1 MTFRLIAAGARVRSC
16 AARMALPLV
25 ALAGLAGAAQAATP
39 ADPSGTYL
47 TEDGRAR
54 IRIEKCGPAEKNLC
68 GYVVWLKVP
77 LNDKNQPRVD
87 FKNPDPKKQARAS
100 LGHQL
105 ILGLKPNADAR
116 YEGKIYNSEDGKSYD
131 VTIWTEEP
139 GELTV
144 RGCLIAFLC
153 KSQTWNKVTDVLPG
167 QLTAATNTPGGPRSD
182 AEWLPQKPAA
192 TGSTAPGA
200 SAAAQKPAAPAPK
213 PATPPK
219 PAAQ

>member
-1 MTFRLIAAGARVRSC
+1 MTMSSIGRRFA
-16 AARMALPLV
+16 PLA
-25 ALAGLAGAAQAATP
+25 ALALAALTAPAHAATP

-54 IRIEKCGPAEKNLC
+54 VRLEKCGAANDRLC

-77 LNDKNQPRVD
+77 LNDKGEPRVD
-87 FKNPDPKKQARAS
+87 FKNPDPKKQARPS

-105 ILGLKPNADAR
+105 IMGLKPNADAH

-131 VTIWTEEP
+131 VTIWTDAP
-139 GELTV
+139 NELTV

-153 KSQTWNKVTDVLPG
+153 KSQTWNKVVDLAPG
-167 QLTAATNTPGGPRSD
+167 QLAGPTNGSNGPRSD
-182 AEWLPQKPAA
+182 PEFA
-192 TGSTAPGA
+192 TGSPKPTAKAGA
-200 SAAAQKPAAPAPK
+200 KAAPK
-213 PATPPK
+213 PAAVDA

>member
-1 MTFRLIAAGARVRSC
+1 MTFFSTGRRV
-16 AARMALPLV
+16 APLAFL
-25 ALAGLAGAAQAATP
+25 ALATVAAPARAATP

-54 IRIEKCGPAEKNLC
+54 VRLEKCGAANDRLC

-77 LNDKNQPRVD
+77 LSDKGEPRVD
-87 FKNPDPKKQARAS
+87 FKNPDPKKQTRPS

-105 ILGLKPNADAR
+105 IMGLKPNADAH

-131 VTIWTEEP
+131 VTIWTDAP

-153 KSQTWNKVTDVLPG
+153 KSQTWTKVTDLAPG
-167 QLTAATNTPGGPRSD
+167 QLAGPTNGPNGPHSD
-182 AEWLPQKPAA
+182 PEFV
-192 TGSTAPGA
+192 TA
-200 SAAAQKPAAPAPK
+200 SAPKPTAKTGAKSAPKPAAPEAPA
-213 PATPPK
+213 P
-219 PAAQ
+219 Q

>member
-1 MTFRLIAAGARVRSC
+1 MRFTSIGRRAA
-16 AARMALPLV
+16 PLAIL
-25 ALAGLAGAAQAATP
+25 ALAAVAGPARAATP

-54 IRIEKCGPAEKNLC
+54 VRLEKCGTAGDRLC

-77 LNDKNQPRVD
+77 LNEKGEPRID
-87 FKNPDPKKQARAS
+87 FKNPDPKKQARPS

-105 ILGLKPNADAR
+105 IMGLKPNADAH

-131 VTIWTEEP
+131 VTIWTDKP

-153 KSQTWNKVTDVLPG
+153 KSQTWAKVTDLAPG
-167 QLTAATNTPGGPRSD
+167 QLGGPTNGPSGPRSD
-182 AEWLPQKPAA
+182 PEFVTPSAGTTAGTKP
-192 TGSTAPGA
+192 TTK
-200 SAAAQKPAAPAPK
+200 AAAKPVAK
-213 PATPPK
+213 PATGAPP
-219 PAAQ
+219 QE

>member
-1 MTFRLIAAGARVRSC
+1 MTVSSIGRRFA
-16 AARMALPLV
+16 PLA
-25 ALAGLAGAAQAATP
+25 ALALAALTAPAQAAAP

-54 IRIEKCGPAEKNLC
+54 VRLEKCGTANDRLC

-77 LNDKNQPRVD
+77 LNDKGEARID

-105 ILGLKPNADAR
+105 IMGLKLNADSH

-131 VTIWTEEP
+131 VTIWTDAP
-139 GELTV
+139 NELTV

-153 KSQTWNKVTDVLPG
+153 KSQTWNKVADLAPG
-167 QLTAATNTPGGPRSD
+167 QLAGPTNGSSGPRSD
-182 AEWLPQKPAA
+182 PEFV
-192 TGSTAPGA
+192 TAPKPTAKAGA
-200 SAAAQKPAAPAPK
+200 KAAPK
-213 PATPPK
+213 PAAADA
-219 PAAQ
+219 PAPQ

>member
-1 MTFRLIAAGARVRSC
+1 MMMSSIGRRLA
-16 AARMALPLV
+16 PLAV
-25 ALAGLAGAAQAATP
+25 LALATLAAPAQAAAP

-54 IRIEKCGPAEKNLC
+54 VRLEKCGAANDRLC

-77 LNDKNQPRVD
+77 LNDKGEPRID

-105 ILGLKPNADAR
+105 IMGLKLNADAH

-131 VTIWTEEP
+131 VTIWTDAP
-139 GELTV
+139 NELTV

-153 KSQTWNKVTDVLPG
+153 KSQTWNKVVDLAPG
-167 QLTAATNTPGGPRSD
+167 QLPGPTNAPNGPRSD
-182 AEWLPQKPAA
+182 PEFVTAPPPKPTAKAAPKAPAKPAA
-192 TGSTAPGA
+192 D
-200 SAAAQKPAAPAPK
+200 APAP
-213 PATPPK
+213 
-219 PAAQ
+219 Q

>member
-1 MTFRLIAAGARVRSC
+1 MRFSSIGRRIAPLAIL
-16 AARMALPLV
+16 ALPALV
-25 ALAGLAGAAQAATP
+25 GAVQAATP

-54 IRIEKCGPAEKNLC
+54 VRLEKCGAANDRLC

-77 LNDKNQPRVD
+77 LNDKGEPRID
-87 FKNPDPKKQARAS
+87 FKNPDPKKQARPS

-105 ILGLKPNADAR
+105 IMGLKTNADAH

-131 VTIWTEEP
+131 VTIWTDAP

-153 KSQTWNKVTDVLPG
+153 KSQTWTKVSDLAPG
-167 QLTAATNTPGGPRSD
+167 QLPGPTNGPNGPRSD
-182 AEWLPQKPAA
+182 PEYATTAGAKPAA
-192 TGSTAPGA
+192 AKAGTKA
-200 SAAAQKPAAPAPK
+200 APK
-213 PATPPK
+213 PAASA
-219 PAAQ
+219 PAQE

>member
-1 MTFRLIAAGARVRSC
+1 MMFRTIGRRAAPLAVLTLGA
-16 AARMALPLV
+16 
-25 ALAGLAGAAQAATP
+25 LAGAAHAATP

-47 TEDGRAR
+47 VEDGRAR
-54 IRIEKCGPAEKNLC
+54 VRLEKCGSAFDRLC

-77 LNDKNQPRVD
+77 LNDKGEPRVD
-87 FKNPDPKKQARAS
+87 FRNPDPKKQSRAS

-131 VTIWTEEP
+131 VTIWTDTP

-153 KSQTWNKVTDVLPG
+153 KSQTWNKVGDLAPG
-167 QLTAATNTPGGPRSD
+167 QLAGATNAPNGPRSD
-182 AEWLPQKPAA
+182 PEFASPKAAAAKPSARAGAKPAA
-192 TGSTAPGA
+192 VE
-200 SAAAQKPAAPAPK
+200 APADE
-213 PATPPK
+213 
-219 PAAQ
+219 

>member
-1 MTFRLIAAGARVRSC
+1 MRFSSFGR
-16 AARMALPLV
+16 RMAPLAILALS
-25 ALAGLAGAAQAATP
+25 ALASSAQAATP

-54 IRIEKCGPAEKNLC
+54 VRLEKCGTAGDRLC

-77 LNDKNQPRVD
+77 LNDKGEPRID
-87 FKNPDPKKQARAS
+87 FKNPDPKKQARPS

-105 ILGLKPNADAR
+105 IMGLKPNADAH

-131 VTIWTEEP
+131 VTIWTDAP

-153 KSQTWNKVTDVLPG
+153 KSQTWNKVTDLAPG
-167 QLTAATNTPGGPRSD
+167 QLAGPTNAPNGPRSD
-182 AEWLPQKPAA
+182 PEFAGSA
-192 TGSTAPGA
+192 TGPRPTAKA
-200 SAAAQKPAAPAPK
+200 APK
-213 PATPPK
+213 PAAK
-219 PAAQ
+219 PATAAPAQE

>member
-1 MTFRLIAAGARVRSC
+1 MTMSSIGRRFA
-16 AARMALPLV
+16 PLA
-25 ALAGLAGAAQAATP
+25 ALALAALSAPAHAAAP

-54 IRIEKCGPAEKNLC
+54 VRLEKCGPANDRLC

-77 LNDKNQPRVD
+77 LNDKGEPRID
-87 FKNPDPKKQARAS
+87 FKNPDPKKQARPS

-105 ILGLKPNADAR
+105 ILGLKPNADAH

-131 VTIWTEEP
+131 VTIWTDAP
-139 GELTV
+139 NELTV

-153 KSQTWNKVTDVLPG
+153 KSQTWNKVVDLAPG
-167 QLTAATNTPGGPRSD
+167 QLAGPTNGPNGPRSD
-182 AEWLPQKPAA
+182 PEFA
-192 TGSTAPGA
+192 TGSPKPTAKAGA
-200 SAAAQKPAAPAPK
+200 KAAPK
-213 PATPPK
+213 PAAADA

>member
-1 MTFRLIAAGARVRSC
+1 MMFRTIGRWAAPLALLALGGLTGTAR
-16 AARMALPLV
+16 
-25 ALAGLAGAAQAATP
+25 AATP

-54 IRIEKCGPAEKNLC
+54 VRFEKCGATGDRLC

-77 LNDKNQPRVD
+77 LNEKNEPRID
-87 FKNPDPKKQARAS
+87 FRNPDPKKQSRPS

-105 ILGLKPNADAR
+105 VLGLRPNADAH

-131 VTIWTEEP
+131 VTIWTDAP

-153 KSQTWNKVTDVLPG
+153 KSQTWNKVGDLAPG
-167 QLTAATNTPGGPRSD
+167 QLAGATNAPNGPRTDPEFGSPK
-182 AEWLPQKPAA
+182 AAAVKPSAKAGAKPAA
-192 TGSTAPGA
+192 AE
-200 SAAAQKPAAPAPK
+200 APA
-213 PATPPK
+213 TE
-219 PAAQ
+219 

>member
-1 MTFRLIAAGARVRSC
+1 MTFRLIPGRLRSWRR
-16 AARMALPLV
+16 AILPLA
-25 ALAGLAGAAQAATP
+25 ALAGLAGAAEAAAPT
-39 ADPSGTYL
+39 DPSGTYL

-54 IRIEKCGPAEKNLC
+54 IRIEKCGPGEKHVC

-87 FKNPDPKKQARAS
+87 FKNPDPKKQARPS

-131 VTIWTEEP
+131 VTIWTETP

-153 KSQTWNKVTDVLPG
+153 KSQTWTKVADVLPG
-167 QLTAATNTPGGPRSD
+167 QLTAPTNAAGGPRTD
-182 AEWLPQKPAA
+182 PEWLTAKPAA
-192 TGSTAPGA
+192 TGSAPA
-200 SAAAQKPAAPAPK
+200 KPAAAKPAPK
-213 PATPPK
+213 PA
-219 PAAQ
+219 AAE

>member
-1 MTFRLIAAGARVRSC
+1 MRFSSIGR
-16 AARMALPLV
+16 RMAPLAILALS
-25 ALAGLAGAAQAATP
+25 ALAGSAQAATP

-54 IRIEKCGPAEKNLC
+54 VRLEKCGTAGDRLC

-77 LNDKNQPRVD
+77 LNDKGEPRID
-87 FKNPDPKKQARAS
+87 FKNPDPKKQARPS

-105 ILGLKPNADAR
+105 IMGLKPNADAH

-131 VTIWTEEP
+131 VTIWTDAP

-153 KSQTWNKVTDVLPG
+153 KSQTWTKVTDLASGQLPG
-167 QLTAATNTPGGPRSD
+167 PTNAPNGPRSD
-182 AEWLPQKPAA
+182 PEFAGPSTGPKP
-192 TGSTAPGA
+192 TAKA
-200 SAAAQKPAAPAPK
+200 APK
-213 PATPPK
+213 PAAK
-219 PAAQ
+219 PAAAAPTQE